1 MANAQNSD
9 SYSKSV
15 EVSEYD
21 NGRDNL
27 CCAGSNDM

>member
-1 MANAQNSD
+1 MANVQNSD

-21 NGRDNL
+21 YGRDNM
-27 CCAGSNDM
+27 CCAGSKDI